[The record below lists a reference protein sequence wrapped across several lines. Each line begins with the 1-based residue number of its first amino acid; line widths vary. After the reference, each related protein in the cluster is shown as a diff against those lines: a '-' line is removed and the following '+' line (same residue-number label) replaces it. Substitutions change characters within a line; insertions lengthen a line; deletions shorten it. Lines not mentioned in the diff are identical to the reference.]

1 MVDIIDSLTVS
12 MVYTGWPDGGGG
24 RYFNDLYQM
33 VAVRIMSNEDKWSVV
48 YERINLTRSQLIT
61 PGH

>member
-1 MVDIIDSLTVS
+1 MVDIIDILTVY
-12 MVYTGWPDGGGG
+12 MVYTGWPEGGGG
-24 RYFNDLYQM
+24 YFSDLYQM